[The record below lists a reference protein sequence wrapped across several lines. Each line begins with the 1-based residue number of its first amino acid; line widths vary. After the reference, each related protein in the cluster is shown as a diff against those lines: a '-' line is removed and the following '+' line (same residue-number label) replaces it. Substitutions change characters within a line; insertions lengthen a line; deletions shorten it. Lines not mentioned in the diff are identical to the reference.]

1 MSSRPRPLNTEPSG
15 KLTGH
20 PNGHRS
26 GLYAVPEEDPQFY
39 DAQVWDVF
47 KLSYA
52 SAGGNIEQCYRLATL
67 DWDTERFGDPPKLES
82 LRRHAKRNLWREELL
97 QAILDNPARYQELS
111 DANLDRM
118 RPLADQ
124 VIEDALLGNLDPKK
138 AKYQLDAART
148 LQYFATAGTMGRKFA
163 RGSYEA
169 HKPPP
174 PEPEAPPPPPSIEE
188 VAEDRSLSWRS
199 YKSKDQIHQGDSDE

>member
-15 KLTGH
+15 VLTIPGN
-20 PNGHRS
+20 PNRT
-26 GLYAVPEEDPQFY
+26 GLYAVPEDDPSY
-39 DAQVWDVF
+39 APEVWQVF
-47 KLSYA
+47 KQAYGP
-52 SAGGNIEQCYRLATL
+52 AGGVVELCHRMATT
-67 DWDTERFGDPPKLES
+67 DWDTDRFGDPPTVES
-82 LRRHAKRNLWREELL
+82 VRRRAKREMWREELL
-97 QAILDNPARYQELS
+97 NAILDNPAQFQEMS

-124 VIEDALLGNLDPKK
+124 VLEDALLGNLDPKK

-174 PEPEAPPPPPSIEE
+174 PEPEAPPPPPSIEDTVE
-188 VAEDRSLSWRS
+188 ERKNSWRQF
-199 YKSKDQIHQGDSDE
+199 KSKDQIHLGDNDE